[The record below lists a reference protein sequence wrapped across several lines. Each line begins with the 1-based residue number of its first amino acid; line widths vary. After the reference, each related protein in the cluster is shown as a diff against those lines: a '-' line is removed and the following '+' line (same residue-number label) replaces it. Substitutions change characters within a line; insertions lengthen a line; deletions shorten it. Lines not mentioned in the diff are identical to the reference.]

1 MALNIKSN
9 EAHELA
15 TELARLTG
23 KSLTAVVIDAMR
35 QYREQLKRK
44 QVAANRIKELM
55 AIGER
60 TAMHLDQ
67 PGKSTDHGDLLYDE
81 MGLPK

>member
-23 KSLTAVVIDAMR
+23 KSLTTVVIDAMR
-35 QYREQLKRK
+35 HYLEQLNRK
-44 QVAANRIKELM
+44 QAAANRIKELM

-60 TAMHLDQ
+60 TALHLDR

>member
-1 MALNIKSN
+1 MALNIKNS

-35 QYREQLKRK
+35 QYLEQLKRK
-44 QVAANRIKELM
+44 QAAANRIRELM
-55 AIGER
+55 VIGDR
-60 TAMHLDQ
+60 IAMHLQQ
-67 PGKSTDHGDLLYDE
+67 PGKSTEHGDLLYDE
-81 MGLPK
+81 RGLPK